1 MGNFDMEAP
10 MQVQRT
16 ALFAAVCALVLTGCG
31 TSSAA
36 IAESDRGAIRAAVE
50 DFTQAVVRGDF
61 ATAASH
67 WAEDGTAMAPH
78 AAAAHG
84 RADIQKLFTSF
95 GKITAFTQSV
105 VEADG
110 RSDLAYTQ
118 QTFDV
123 TFTPPGATA
132 PVTDK
137 GKGVF
142 VWAKQSGGTWVVT
155 RGAWN
160 SDLPLP
166 K

>member
-1 MGNFDMEAP
+1 
-10 MQVQRT
+10 MQVHRT
-16 ALFAAVCALVLTGCG
+16 VLFAAVCAVVLTGCG
-31 TSSAA
+31 ASSAV
-36 IAESDRGAIRAAVE
+36 ISESDRGAIRSAVD
-50 DFTQAVVRGDF
+50 DFTKAVQLGDF
-61 ATAASH
+61 VTAASH
-67 WAEDGTAMAPH
+67 WAEDGTAMPPH
-78 AAAAHG
+78 APAAHG

-95 GKITAFTQSV
+95 GKITAFTQNV

-110 RSDLAYTQ
+110 KGDLAYTH
-118 QTFDV
+118 QTFDL

>member
-1 MGNFDMEAP
+1 M
-10 MQVQRT
+10 RT
-16 ALFAAVCALVLTGCG
+16 HRIALLAAFCVVVSAGCAAKTA
-31 TSSAA
+31 SIS
-36 IAESDRGAIRAAVE
+36 ESDRSAIRSAVE
-50 DFTQAVVRGDF
+50 DFTQAVLHGDF
-61 ATAASH
+61 AKAASH
-67 WAEDGTAMAPH
+67 WAEDGTAMPPH
-78 AAAAHG
+78 AVAAHG

-110 RSDLAYTQ
+110 KGDLAYTD

-142 VWAKQSGGTWVVT
+142 VWIKQSGGTWVVT

-166 K
+166 R

>member
-1 MGNFDMEAP
+1 MRVN
-10 MQVQRT
+10 RT
-16 ALFAAVCALVLTGCG
+16 AFFATVCGLVLTGCG
-31 TSSAA
+31 ASSAA
-36 IAESDRGAIRAAVE
+36 LTESDRTAIRSAVE
-50 DFTQAVVRGDF
+50 NFTQAVLHGDF

-67 WAEDGTAMAPH
+67 WAEDGTAMPPH

-95 GKITAFTQSV
+95 GKITAFSQTV
-105 VEADG
+105 VEAKG
-110 RSDLAYTQ
+110 TGDLAYTH

-123 TFTPPGATA
+123 TFVPPGATA

-142 VWAKQSGGTWVVT
+142 VWTKQSGGTWVVT